1 MRISSASRTQS
12 DAVRAGKQDAT
23 GMQPQNIFQYF
34 LVFFENESENEK
46 SPEVPDFS
54 SISGL
59 FPLVEISGIE
69 PLTS

>member
-1 MRISSASRTQS
+1 
-12 DAVRAGKQDAT
+12 
-23 GMQPQNIFQYF
+23 MQPQDIFQYF
-34 LVFFENESENEK
+34 LGFLPNRTENEK

>member
-1 MRISSASRTQS
+1 MQS
-12 DAVRAGKQDAT
+12 EQDAT
-23 GMQPQNIFQYF
+23 GMQPQNFFQYF
-34 LVFFENESENEK
+34 LGFLPNRTENEK
-46 SPEVPDFS
+46 SPEAPDFS